1 MQVVAPVRETAAQGL
16 GSAARGLPGTSLQTL
31 MRHLTALVAQK
42 EWGVRLA
49 GLLGIKYVLAARLDQ
64 AGALLPAVLP
74 AVLTGLKVCSLCSSI
89 MQIGLSRSWLVVCQ
103 KCPSGRMQS
112 RPPHIQDGEDDVRAV
127 STEALLPSLS
137 LVAQQEGQVTSDIE
151 GALWQTCWAC
161 AGACANSACPRV

>member
-1 MQVVAPVRETAAQGL
+1 MQVVAPVRETAAQAL

-89 MQIGLSRSWLVVCQ
+89 MQIELSNSWLIVCQ
-103 KCPSGRMQS
+103 KCSSGRMQS
-112 RPPHIQDGEDDVRAV
+112 RPLHIQDGEDDVRAV
-127 STEALLPSLS
+127 SIEALLPVVS
-137 LVAQQEGQVTSDIE
+137 LVAQQEGQDAFDIE
-151 GALWQTCWAC
+151 GAPWQSCWAC
-161 AGACANSACPRV
+161 ASQACPSV